1 MGKAV
6 WLFRVCQVVFSSL
19 CRFPLPTGDWIRFSL
34 WGWSDWVKDFF
45 PHGLTE
51 VRGANFQNLYIFP
64 YATFVVGGGGCFSFV
79 CCCFLD
85 PGQ

>member
-1 MGKAV
+1 VRLAGPCSSQ
-6 WLFRVCQVVFSSL
+6 RNSL
-19 CRFPLPTGDWIRFSL
+19 CPGGSAWLANKIHL

-85 PGQ
+85 PGQSESD